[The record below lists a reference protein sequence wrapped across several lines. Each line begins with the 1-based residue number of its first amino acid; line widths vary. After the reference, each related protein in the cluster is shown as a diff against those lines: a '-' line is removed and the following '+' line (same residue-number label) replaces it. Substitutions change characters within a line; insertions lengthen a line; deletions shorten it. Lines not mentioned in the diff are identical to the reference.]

1 MRRQVKGL
9 NNTVYTLKKQYRR
22 GRRIACHGLL
32 GGAHAA
38 VAGAVC
44 GGGVKR
50 VGRLSDEVG
59 RSSKGRASTAR
70 AAACPGSAQL

>member
-50 VGRLSDEVG
+50 VGRLSDEEEHFVFG
-59 RSSKGRASTAR
+59 LL
-70 AAACPGSAQL
+70 AQGAENGC